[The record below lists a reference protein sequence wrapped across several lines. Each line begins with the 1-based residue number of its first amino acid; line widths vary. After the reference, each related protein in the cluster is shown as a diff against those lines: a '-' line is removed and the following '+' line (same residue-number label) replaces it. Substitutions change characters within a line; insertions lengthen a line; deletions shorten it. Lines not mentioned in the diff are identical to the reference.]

1 MTRFSR
7 KYAVA
12 VALLALVAA
21 AGCESRPTGFDPNPD
36 RPEGVPAANARLVSY
51 RNHGLR
57 VMVRDYASVDIDS
70 IEHSVRA
77 FPGDATMPLLLLVD
91 GTPASVFEMYRR
103 NDAGKFER
111 TSDAAVTS
119 RFKYVNSGYEEFFT
133 NDPAPSSFAPTSY
146 LARGLVD
153 GVATHQSPLSNEVQ
167 LTATDLEPITYNGNL
182 FPLDSL
188 FTVSWVGVPNAVGY
202 WIHIY
207 EKPISGAE
215 RLRSSFPS
223 PIAYQTAGDLL
234 IAYRDGNNPGG
245 SVSFQL
251 GDPTLL
257 TLKRTA
263 PLMGHD
269 YHVRVSGVDATG
281 QVIAQT
287 PGNLDSLGLSADLA
301 YLLGPTMRIEKAKIF
316 FSLGGTKVARRQ
328 LLGPAGIATG
338 DGHTPGAEPG
348 VSSGHVQHVTRLGF
362 PTLAPGSQA
371 AFRAGR
377 H

>member
-1 MTRFSR
+1 MTRFCR
-7 KYAVA
+7 KYAA
-12 VALLALVAA
+12 SAALLALVAV

-36 RPEGVPAANARLVSY
+36 RPEGVPSANARLVSY

-70 IEHSVRA
+70 IVHTVRA
-77 FPGDATMPLLLLVD
+77 FPGDGTMPLLLLMD
-91 GTPASVFEMYRR
+91 GTPASAFEMYRR
-103 NDAGKFER
+103 NDAGRFER
-111 TSDAAVTS
+111 ISDAAVTS
-119 RFKYVNSGYEEFFT
+119 RFKYVSSGYEEFFAL
-133 NDPAPSSFAPTSY
+133 DPAPSKFAPSSY

-167 LTATDLEPITYNGNL
+167 LTQPDLEPITYNGNL

-202 WIHIY
+202 WVHIY
-207 EKPISGAE
+207 EKPIAGAE

-223 PIAYQTAGDLL
+223 PIAYETAADLL
-234 IAYRDGNNPGG
+234 IAFRAGNNPGG

-263 PLMGHD
+263 PLVGHD
-269 YHVRVSGVDATG
+269 YIVRVSGVDATG

-287 PGNLDSLGLSADLA
+287 PGDLDSLGLGADLA
-301 YLLGPTMRIEKAKIF
+301 YLLGPTMRIDKAKAF

-328 LLGPAGIATG
+328 LGPITDDAAGSGI
-338 DGHTPGAEPG
+338 
-348 VSSGHVQHVTRLGF
+348 SSGHVQHVTRLGF
-362 PTLAPGSQA
+362 PTIASGSQAA

-377 H
+377 Y

>member
-12 VALLALVAA
+12 AALLALVAA

-36 RPEGVPAANARLVSY
+36 RPEGTPSANARLVSY
-51 RNHGLR
+51 RNHALR
-57 VMVRDYASVDIDS
+57 VMVRDYASADIDS
-70 IEHSVRA
+70 IVHAVRA
-77 FPGDATMPLLLLVD
+77 FPGDATMPLLLLMD
-91 GTPASVFEMYRR
+91 GTAASAFEMYRR

-119 RFKYVNSGYEEFFT
+119 RFKYVSSGFEEFFT
-133 NDPAPSSFAPTSY
+133 TDPAPSSFAPTSY
-146 LARGLVD
+146 IARGLVD

-167 LTATDLEPITYNGNL
+167 LTQADLEPITYNGNL

-202 WIHIY
+202 WVHIY

-215 RLRSSFPS
+215 RMRSAFPS
-223 PIAYQTAGDLL
+223 PIAYQTAADLL

-263 PLMGHD
+263 PLLGHD
-269 YHVRVSGVDATG
+269 YLVRVSGVDATG

-287 PGNLDSLGLSADLA
+287 PGDLDSLGLSADLA
-301 YLLGPTMRIEKAKIF
+301 YLLGPTMVIDKAKVF
-316 FSLGGTKVARRQ
+316 FSLGGTKVARRR
-328 LLGPAGIATG
+328 LGHVTSGAGEAG
-338 DGHTPGAEPG
+338 LP
-348 VSSGHVQHVTRLGF
+348 SGHVQHVTRLGF
-362 PTLAPGSQA
+362 PTITSGSPP